1 MAHAGQQTL
10 YPGSVIHSDEFELDS
25 IFDIP
30 DLSSSLYGL
39 HAANLIDSGSR
50 LYDVG
55 EDESDL
61 DTLLYSDTAI
71 GYEDVPSVSTGT
83 TERIV
88 DSIQVHIPDRQDY
101 QGSAA
106 LVHPAS
112 FDDFMDEHQS
122 AISGEFLGTDDLAIL
137 ESDDLQK
144 WRRLPD
150 MKTSL
155 TCPVRFYDGQLFC
168 LPREDDSQELLTCPY
183 MSTTLRSQEWV
194 LESLELIASRLLR
207 DLSYGRVPT
216 VELSSRRQKKS
227 IVYDEETGV
236 IRRKQ
241 DLCHACEHKTCGGD
255 SVAPLL
261 SSFSKSCYYGTL
273 RSGGVHSIFRA
284 IELIHENV
292 YNGTIST
299 KRDLFYRDVALFK
312 SQRVVDNIVENLA
325 CTLLVPRPCLNVV
338 AGTRS
343 MVFGSVRM
351 ILGARYQ
358 LTDSANGERDDSLTA
373 TSSQTAFNT
382 LVIVPVM
389 MEDVLEIEIH
399 PKTRFVLVVEKE
411 AVMEYLIASRF
422 CHSHG
427 PCILL
432 TSKGYPDRV
441 ARQLLKYLSDM
452 VQAGIHVLS
461 QPSMSKSMLS
471 SVTVRPQYG
480 NPWADSPYHPLDT
493 PLLAL
498 VDCDPHGLEIFLTFR
513 CGSVQSAY
521 DNANLAVPT
530 LRCLGQLP
538 TDWNSYLTSAEECVN
553 VREEFER
560 TMMPLT
566 VRDRGK
572 LVSMLKHHPY
582 VRQSREWRRQVSKM
596 LMMNRKTELE
606 SLYLDVACPKMN
618 QEDQGRE
625 LALVQFLKRKLNDPC
640 SWL

>member
-10 YPGSVIHSDEFELDS
+10 YPGSVIRSDEFELDS

-39 HAANLIDSGSR
+39 HAANVIDSRSR

-71 GYEDVPSVSTGT
+71 GYEVASYVSAGP

-88 DSIQVHIPDRQDY
+88 DSIQVHITDRQDF

-112 FDDFMDEHQS
+112 FDDFMDEHHS
-122 AISGEFLGTDDLAIL
+122 AISGEFLVTDDLAIS
-137 ESDDLQK
+137 ESDDLQN
-144 WRRLPD
+144 WRHLPD
-150 MKTSL
+150 KKNRW
-155 TCPVRFYDGQLFC
+155 TCPARFDDNQLLC
-168 LPREDDSQELLTCPY
+168 QEQLTSPY
-183 MSTTLRSQEWV
+183 MSTTPRSQEWV

-207 DLSYGRVPT
+207 DLSYGRMPT

-241 DLCHACEHKTCGGD
+241 DLCHAREQNTCKDD

-261 SSFSKSCYYGTL
+261 SSFSKSCYHGTL

-292 YNGTIST
+292 HNGTIST

-325 CTLLVPRPCLNVV
+325 CTLQVPRPCLNVV

-351 ILGARYQ
+351 TLGARYQ
-358 LTDSANGERDDSLTA
+358 HTDSANGERDDSLTA

-461 QPSMSKSMLS
+461 QPSMSMSMLS
-471 SVTVRPQYG
+471 SVTVRSQDG

-498 VDCDPHGLEIFLTFR
+498 VDCDPHGLEIFLNFR

-538 TDWNSYLTSAEECVN
+538 TDWNSYLTPAEERVN

-618 QEDQGRE
+618 REDQGRE